1 MFISEPRATFS
12 VSHGFQLRHQFSWI
26 ISHRLPSWLHSW
38 PWKQIWF
45 SRTDVKA
52 GTELSRAEPGLKTG
66 RLLWQGEL
74 SALQGPHKHTR
85 SHRHLTQFSSCY
97 TIQQQQPE
105 RHQETAKK
113 NPKKQGASKSSL
125 SPLGNL
131 RLPSLPSLRISPFDS
146 PPKCK
151 TTYFFLSC
159 VNASRGLSSIHWE
172 WDIMPRLCHKQP
184 QSNPQIQLLTP
195 PACASSPSSPR
206 QLREEPSPSSKS
218 GFECQKFRLR
228 TQPPTLHLL
237 ISKHPPG
244 A

>member
-1 MFISEPRATFS
+1 MFIYEPRATFS

-113 NPKKQGASKSSL
+113 TQKKQGASKSSL

-146 PPKCK
+146 PPQMQNNL
-151 TTYFFLSC
+151 FF
-159 VNASRGLSSIHWE
+159 
-172 WDIMPRLCHKQP
+172 PFLC
-184 QSNPQIQLLTP
+184 
-195 PACASSPSSPR
+195 
-206 QLREEPSPSSKS
+206 
-218 GFECQKFRLR
+218 
-228 TQPPTLHLL
+228 
-237 ISKHPPG
+237 
-244 A
+244 